1 MMLANRL
8 NLQSISKSIVTV
20 PQADFSAKMRKV
32 RAKLLSKRKF
42 KFYKLKTK
50 KSVQKRFNVVGA
62 LRERAFSYHAVGH
75 RHLNK
80 NKSRRDLKR
89 AKRPHF
95 IQHMGDMKKLRCLL
109 PYYRRRKALR
119 S

>member
-1 MMLANRL
+1 MNL
-8 NLQSISKSIVTV
+8 NASLVTV
-20 PQADFSAKMRKV
+20 PQAPFSAKMRKV
-32 RAKLLSKRKF
+32 RAKLASKRKF

-50 KSVQKRFNVVGA
+50 KSVQKRFNVAGP
-62 LRERAFSYHAVGH
+62 LRARMFQYHAVGH

-80 NKSRRDLKR
+80 NKSHRDLKN
-89 AKRPHF
+89 AKRPHV

-109 PYYRRRKALR
+109 PYLRRRKALR